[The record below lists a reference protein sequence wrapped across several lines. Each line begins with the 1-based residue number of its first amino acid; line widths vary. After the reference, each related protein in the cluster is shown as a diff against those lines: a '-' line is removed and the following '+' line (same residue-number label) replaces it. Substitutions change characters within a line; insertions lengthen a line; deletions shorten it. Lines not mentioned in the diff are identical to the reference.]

1 MTLKYRF
8 SAFFEDG
15 SDIRQ
20 GPDDVSK
27 LDPAKSAFFDVA
39 SKTDSPLQVFELC
52 DGRNQFM
59 VDLVDGHFEVNGITV
74 WLQPIATDTIPP
86 GGRYELIYF
95 RDHRHQLTVGD
106 TVQELSHQIAYRIG
120 WKYAAPDGQTFT
132 QCMVVK

>member
-8 SAFFEDG
+8 TAFFKDG
-15 SDIRQ
+15 TDIHQ
-20 GPDDVSK
+20 GPEDVSK
-27 LDPAKSAFFDVA
+27 LDPTKSTYYDVV
-39 SKTDSPLQVFELC
+39 SKTDSPLEVFELC

-86 GGRYELIYF
+86 GGRFELIYF
-95 RDHRHQLTVGD
+95 RDHRHSFTLGSEEAPSHEVG
-106 TVQELSHQIAYRIG
+106 YRIG
-120 WKYAAPDGQTFT
+120 WNYAAPDGQTYT